1 MSTPHIVQ
9 RSWALLGAATA
20 LTLAGCPGTGPDD
33 PPPHASG
40 FGEDTDGPGDT
51 DDPTAG
57 ADSTDGPV
65 DPTNAGDDGGEPPPP
80 EAELCDAGDEA
91 WVKRAIPFI
100 QGRKPEGIREVRML
114 VSAIEQLDDAGLPGR
129 ARVAEA
135 LAQGDLY
142 LDRWRNYYYTQLK
155 VHRRGDQRN
164 SECYGDLTAL
174 SLDSELAEAIRGS
187 RADDPP
193 QYQNFTMADV
203 VISSLRLDDISP
215 AYSADLFARM
225 GAPITGGNV
234 TREEIELT
242 NRAYYGKLFE
252 SQYLGRTTECLQC
265 HTTGWSTT
273 DAADPATDRHWP
285 VYEGNYFELAAYGE
299 FDMTNPLS
307 EDDVHSLFRHA
318 GFVDFS
324 WCNDNNPGCNPA
336 GAIGVQAFGLDF
348 NCGLFRTDAYEDPV
362 ISIDGVPYMS
372 GAFPEGAGA
381 NLFDVEP
388 RFRDGLETLASAGVS
403 SDDVGNLDDPNVGM
417 AFLFA
422 MNQANEMWKEGMG
435 YSLTV
440 ANRFP
445 RNAAQ
450 RDTLAGLTEAFFNS
464 HYSVRTLVT
473 EVATHPYFNQAPP
486 DSCGASTPYHMPAVF
501 DPFTKTATDPQQQ
514 GNGVGDMLHRYS
526 AWVLLQSAMRS
537 MWWDLPQQFGTTTSY
552 AFLVPYTANTP
563 EQVGSVN
570 QNVNPHYPIGQQGA
584 YGLCGAGFFG
594 PCIDAPN
601 DYELMR
607 DLGIFIN
614 PSEGGFNG
622 IDFNGLLHW
631 ESELASGLDPQL
643 GGPCTGPL
651 VQGCAP
657 ADFATALVDAAMAEP
672 GALMRDLAVALKDRL
687 IAEPELGSDAE
698 LEIIEAIMGASLDE
712 TVADVGQ
719 AAALDAVRRYAG
731 VLLNTPQ
738 FMLDGVPSAPQDPAA
753 DPAVVVPGTST
764 ADLCTYFSNLASQ
777 AASWS
782 ELTVGCDS
790 DGITVQ

>member
-1 MSTPHIVQ
+1 MSTSNTIRTH
-9 RSWALLGAATA
+9 ALLGAAA
-20 LTLAGCPGTGPDD
+20 LLALGGCPGLGGDD
-33 PPPHASG
+33 MPPHASG
-40 FGEDTDGPGDT
+40 FGGDT
-51 DDPTAG
+51 DQPDDTGDTEG

-100 QGRKPEGIREVRML
+100 QGRKPESIREVRML
-114 VSAIEQLDDAGLPGR
+114 VSAIEQLDALGEPGR
-129 ARVAEA
+129 RRVAEA
-135 LAQGDLY
+135 LAQGDEY

-164 SECYGDLTAL
+164 PECYADLTAL
-174 SLDSELAEAIRGS
+174 SLDSELADVIRNT

-193 QYQNFTMADV
+193 QFQNFTMADV

-234 TREEIELT
+234 TREQIEIT

-273 DAADPATDRHWP
+273 DTLDPTTDRHWP
-285 VYEGNYFELAAYGE
+285 VYEGNYFELATYGE
-299 FDMTNPLS
+299 FDMDNPLD
-307 EDDVHSLFRHA
+307 EADVHAIFRHA
-318 GFVDFS
+318 GFVDYS
-324 WCNDNNPGCNPA
+324 WCNDNNPNCNP
-336 GAIGVQAFGLDF
+336 GQAIGVQAYGLDF

-362 ISIDGVPYMS
+362 ISLEDVSYFA
-372 GAFPEGAGA
+372 GAFPEGSAA
-381 NLFDVEP
+381 NLFDLEP
-388 RFRDGLETLASAGVS
+388 RFRAGLEALAESGVS
-403 SDDVGNLDDPNVGM
+403 ADDLGNLDDPNVGM

-422 MNQANEMWKEGMG
+422 MNQANEMWKEAMG
-435 YSLTV
+435 YPLTV

-445 RNAAQ
+445 RNGAQ
-450 RDTLAGLTEAFFNS
+450 RDTLASLTEAFFNS

-473 EVATHPYFNQAPP
+473 EVAVHPWFNQAPP
-486 DSCGASTPYHMPAVF
+486 DSCGASTPYHLPAVF
-501 DPFTKTATDPQQQ
+501 DPFTKSASDPQEQ

-537 MWWDLPQQFGTTTSY
+537 MWWGLPQQFGLSTTY

-563 EQVGSVN
+563 ELVGSVN
-570 QNVNPHYPIGQQGA
+570 PNINPHFPVGQPGA
-584 YGLCGAGFFG
+584 YGLCGAGFF
-594 PCIDAPN
+594 PACTDAPVN
-601 DYELMR
+601 YEFMR

-622 IDFNGLLHW
+622 VDFNGLLFW
-631 ESELASGLDPQL
+631 EAELASGVDPQL
-643 GGPCTGPL
+643 QGPCTGPL
-651 VQGCAP
+651 GQGCAA
-657 ADFATALVDAAMAEP
+657 ADFPTLLVQAAYDADATV
-672 GALMRDLAVALKDRL
+672 GDLAVALKDRL
-687 IAEPELGSDAE
+687 IAEPEIAGDAE
-698 LEIIEAIMGASLDE
+698 QAVIEGIMGASLDDAI
-712 TVADVGQ
+712 ADYDQAQVI
-719 AAALDAVRRYAG
+719 AAARRYAG

-738 FMLDGVPSAPQDPAA
+738 YMLDGVTSAPQDPAA
-753 DPAVVVPGTST
+753 DPVVVVPGTST
-764 ADLCTYFSNLASQ
+764 QELCTYFGQLAGQ

-782 ELTVGCDS
+782 DRTVSCNG